1 MTLILFPLRSEY
13 TVATHTAVLSL
24 LASMCDGVPRF
35 AGHTSTHTHIGG
47 PAKSWLAESHISQFA
62 SFCNSPRCLSLKLLI
77 P

>member
-35 AGHTSTHTHIGG
+35 AGHTSKQPRTFVVFFFSTRKKVLHSPPSVSGG
-47 PAKSWLAESHISQFA
+47 ISSTA
-62 SFCNSPRCLSLKLLI
+62 ADSK
-77 P
+77 